1 VPVEPATPLVGRV
14 DELRE
19 LAELIG
25 LVRFTAGR
33 SDQLD
38 NDAAV
43 GGVVLLGGD
52 AGARKSRLVTELAR
66 DAQTKGWRVLVGHC
80 LDFGESSPPYLP
92 FSEALGRLAAE
103 SPELTRSLVELS
115 PAVARLHPSH
125 RRLSDSDDAPEPTQR
140 GALFESVQEVLTGLA
155 ADTPLLLIIED
166 LHWADQ
172 STRDLL
178 RWLFTRPFDAP
189 VTILAT
195 YRSDDLHRRH
205 PLRATL
211 AEWVRL
217 PSVAR
222 IQLGPMS
229 TAEGRALIDAVGRG
243 RIAELD
249 RQHIL
254 ARAEGNPFFIEELV
268 AASAMAGGRLPTD
281 LADLLLVRLERL
293 DDDARLVVRA
303 ASVAG
308 RQASHA
314 LLAEGTA
321 LDGAALE
328 TAVRAAVEAN
338 ILVSADGTNYT
349 FRHALLAEAIYEDL
363 LPGERVRLHAAY
375 AEALAGQRVDG
386 SAAELARHALESHD
400 LVTGMRASIEAGK
413 DAMAVGGPEEAT
425 HHYERALDL
434 LADPAV
440 AAAVSD
446 PEGSGYVDRVGL
458 VVKASNSASAAGH
471 VGRALALAHAELE
484 ITPEDRPIDRARLIN
499 CLAMTAFVMDH
510 NLDLLSLTAEAVRAM
525 SDQPPSPLHALVL
538 YSHARANFERSRDE
552 EVARWASESLAM
564 ARNLRL
570 PAIAADAT
578 ILLAKVEER
587 SGDGAAAVAAVEQ
600 AIEDARA
607 AGERFAELRGRY
619 TLGSLYYGQG
629 RLADALATYQRA
641 ASQATDLGRQWAP
654 YGVDSVIFRAIV
666 SLVAG
671 DWDLAEE
678 LIDMS
683 GQNPPE
689 IPSALFAAL
698 SLELAAGRGD
708 TNALRD
714 LPRIRNTWSL
724 DGLIAITS
732 AAAAIELYRQAGDID
747 GAISVHDDAVE
758 AVSGLWQRPAF
769 HARVRLAALLLGA
782 LADAAAIAST
792 AERIELVKRGDELC
806 DATQEVVDEPRFGGP
821 EGRAWAARMAAEHAR
836 LHWLAGIDAPPL
848 PQLVD
853 AWRLAV
859 ETFENFGHV
868 FETAR
873 SRTRLA
879 AVMAAAGDP
888 SAGEQADQA
897 RTVAQALGA
906 QSLLLEARQLAGGN
920 GAQSDRP
927 APTTAEALTPRE
939 RDVLALVATGRS
951 NREIAAQLFISP
963 KTVSVHIS
971 RVLDKL
977 DATSRTEAVAIA
989 RRRGV
994 ID

>member
-1 VPVEPATPLVGRV
+1 
-14 DELRE
+14 
-19 LAELIG
+19 
-25 LVRFTAGR
+25 
-33 SDQLD
+33 
-38 NDAAV
+38 
-43 GGVVLLGGD
+43 VLLGGD
-52 AGARKSRLVTELAR
+52 AGAGKSRLVTELAR
-66 DAQTKGWRVLVGHC
+66 DAQSMGWRVLVGHC

-115 PAVARLHPSH
+115 PAVARLHPAH
-125 RRLSDSDDAPEPTQR
+125 RRLSESGDAPEPTQR
-140 GALFESVQEVLTGLA
+140 AALFESVQEVLTGLA
-155 ADTPLLLIIED
+155 ADTPLLMIIED

-178 RWLFTRPFDAP
+178 RWLFTRQSDAP
-189 VTILAT
+189 VTILGT

-229 TAEGRALIDAVGRG
+229 TAEGRALIDALGTGRL
-243 RIAELD
+243 AERD

-268 AASAMAGGRLPTD
+268 AASAMSGGRLPTD

-308 RQASHA
+308 RQVSHA

-328 TAVRAAVEAN
+328 AAVRAAVEAN
-338 ILVSADGTNYT
+338 ILVSVDGTNYT

-375 AEALAGQRVDG
+375 AEALNDQRVDG
-386 SAAELARHALESHD
+386 SAAELARHSLESHD
-400 LVTGMRASIEAGK
+400 LVTGVRASIEAGK

-425 HHYERALDL
+425 VHYERALDL

-440 AAAVSD
+440 AAPLSNPD
-446 PEGSGYVDRVGL
+446 EPGYVDRVGL
-458 VVKASNSASAAGH
+458 VVKASNAASAAGH
-471 VGRALALAHAELE
+471 VGRALALAQSELE
-484 ITPEDRPIDRARLIN
+484 VTPPDERPIDRARLIH

-510 NLDLLSLTAEAVRAM
+510 NIDLISLTAEAVRAM
-525 SDQPPSPLHALVL
+525 SDQPPSALHAHVL
-538 YSHARANFERSRDE
+538 YAHARANFERSRDE
-552 EVARWASESLAM
+552 DVARWASEALAM

-570 PAIAADAT
+570 PAVAADAT
-578 ILLAKVEER
+578 ILLAKVDER

-629 RLADALATYQRA
+629 RLADALATYRQA
-641 ASQATDLGRQWAP
+641 ASQATGLGRQWAP

-671 DWDLAEE
+671 DWDLAAD

-683 GQNPPE
+683 AQNPPE
-689 IPSALFAAL
+689 IPAALFAAL

-714 LPRIRNTWSL
+714 LPRVRKTWPL

-732 AAAAIELYRQAGDID
+732 GAAAIELYRQAGDID
-747 GAISVHDDAVE
+747 AAISVHDDAVE
-758 AVSGLWQRPAF
+758 AVSVLWQRPAF

-792 AERIELVKRGDELC
+792 AERVELVKRGDELC

-821 EGRAWAARMAAEHAR
+821 EGRAWAARLAAERAR
-836 LHWLAGIDAPPL
+836 LHWLAGIDAPAL
-848 PQLVD
+848 PDLVE
-853 AWRLAV
+853 AWRSSV
-859 ETFENFGHV
+859 ESFENFGHV

-873 SRTRLA
+873 SRVRLA

-888 SAGEQADQA
+888 GAGEQADQA
-897 RTVAQALGA
+897 RAVAQSLGA
-906 QSLLLEARQLAGGN
+906 QSLLLEARQLAGGQS
-920 GAQSDRP
+920 AQPDRP

-989 RRRGV
+989 RRRGL
-994 ID
+994 IE